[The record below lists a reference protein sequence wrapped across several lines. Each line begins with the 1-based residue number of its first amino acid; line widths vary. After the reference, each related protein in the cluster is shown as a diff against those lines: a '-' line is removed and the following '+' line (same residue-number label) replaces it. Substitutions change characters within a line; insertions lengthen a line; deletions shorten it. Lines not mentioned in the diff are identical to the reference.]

1 MSLRME
7 IRKALHSCNL
17 EISMSLPDGHAG
29 LLGESGSGK
38 SMTLKCIAGIEKP
51 DEGFIEIDGRV
62 VFDSVQGINLS
73 PQERHTGYLFQ
84 NYALFPHVRVF
95 RNIEMILSRKHS
107 ASRRRELTL
116 EYLSLFGLEDV
127 ANCYPS
133 FISGGQ
139 QQRLALAR
147 LIASSPSLI
156 LLDEPFSALDAT
168 IKMKVEEELS
178 GYLDSFTGTVVLV
191 THNRDEAYRLCEH
204 LVILDGGHVVERGD
218 KEDLFTECHTLKGAR
233 ITGCS
238 NIARAVKAGPTC
250 LAVPDWG
257 VLLEAGREI
266 PGGEF
271 FVGIRSH
278 HIRPREKGDEVN
290 CIEFEIVR
298 RTVSPYSVSE
308 RLLALTPAGFAG
320 GERDT
325 RFPLVRE
332 YALSGER
339 VPETASRILLHL
351 PPDKLQLL
359 VST

>member
-7 IRKALHSCNL
+7 IRKKLHSCNL
-17 EISMSLPDGHAG
+17 DVSLSLPDGHAG

-62 VFDSVQGINLS
+62 VYDSVRGINLS
-73 PQERHTGYLFQ
+73 PQQRHTGYLFQ
-84 NYALFPHVRVF
+84 NYALFPHMRVYQ
-95 RNIEMILSRKHS
+95 NIELILSRKESSHQ
-107 ASRRRELTL
+107 RRLRTQDYLQLFELT
-116 EYLSLFGLEDV
+116 DV
-127 ANCYPS
+127 AESYPP

-147 LIASSPSLI
+147 LLAASPSLI

-168 IKMKVEEELS
+168 IKMKVEDELS
-178 GYLDSFTGTVVLV
+178 GYLDSFTGTIVLV
-191 THNRDEAYRLCEH
+191 THNRDEAYRLCDH
-204 LVILDGGHVVERGD
+204 LIILDSGHVVERGD

-238 NIARAVKAGPTC
+238 NIARAVKAGDTC
-250 LAVPDWG
+250 FAVPDWG
-257 VLLEAGREI
+257 LLLEAGRDVPE
-266 PGGEF
+266 GEF

-290 CIEFEIVR
+290 CIDFTVVKRI
-298 RTVSPYSVSE
+298 VSPYSVSE

-320 GERDT
+320 GEREK
-325 RFPLVRE
+325 RLPLVRE
-332 YALSGER
+332 YALSGEH
-339 VPETASRILLHL
+339 VPEDSSRMLLHL
-351 PPDKLQLL
+351 PPEKIQLL
-359 VST
+359 VQ

>member
-7 IRKALHSCNL
+7 IRKELHSCDL
-17 EISMSLPDGHAG
+17 EVSLSLPDGHAG

-62 VFDSVQGINLS
+62 VYDSVRGINLS
-73 PQERHTGYLFQ
+73 PQQRHTGYLFQ
-84 NYALFPHVRVF
+84 SYALFPHMRVY
-95 RNIEMILSRKHS
+95 RNIEMILSRKKS
-107 ASRRRELTL
+107 SRQRRECALD
-116 EYLSLFGLEDV
+116 YLRLFGLEDV
-127 ANCYPS
+127 AECYPP

-168 IKMKVEEELS
+168 IKMKVEDELS
-178 GYLDSFTGTVVLV
+178 GYLASFTGTVVLV
-191 THNRDEAYRLCEH
+191 THNRDEAYRLCDH
-204 LVILDGGHVVERGD
+204 LIILDAGHVVESGH
-218 KEDLFTECHTLKGAR
+218 KEALFTECHTLKGAR

-238 NIARAVKAGPTC
+238 NIARAVKAGKTC

-257 VLLEAGREI
+257 LLLETGHDV
-266 PGGEF
+266 PDGDF
-271 FVGIRSH
+271 SVGIRSH

-290 CIEFEIVR
+290 CIEFDIVK

-320 GERDT
+320 GEREK
-325 RFPLVRE
+325 RLPLVRE
-332 YALSGER
+332 YALSGEH
-339 VPETASRILLHL
+339 VPEDASRILLHL
-351 PPDKLQLL
+351 PPEKIHLL
-359 VST
+359 VRE